1 MYEKYILQSEADRC
15 LLCMNA
21 PCTSACP
28 SGLDPAR
35 FLRSVRFENPAA
47 EFIDASICKDCAGA
61 CENACV
67 LPENKIRIRRAAECA
82 ESAKTAEKDVD
93 LSVEFCGVKC
103 ENPFFLSSSCV
114 AGDHEMCARAL
125 KAGWGG
131 IVYKTIGFVVPNEV
145 SPRFDAINKETAQFV
160 GFKNLEQISDKP
172 LSENLAAIKK
182 LKEEFPEKVIIS
194 SIMGSDEDEWTQLAR
209 LSEEAGADI
218 IECNF
223 SCPQMVGEGM
233 GSDVGTNPAL
243 VEKYTR
249 AVRRGTKLPIL
260 AKMTPN
266 ITDMTIPAVAA
277 INAKA
282 DGIAAINTIKCLTG
296 IDLDEMCAK
305 PSISG
310 KCAVSGYSGKAVKP
324 VALRFISDLADCREL
339 FGVPL
344 SGIGGIENWHDALEF
359 IALGCS
365 NIQVT
370 TAVMQYGYRIIEDM
384 LDGTKRFLSEHGF
397 KSIKEIIGL
406 AGRNIVSADELD
418 RETAEF
424 PVFSREQCL
433 GCGRCVISCADGGHK
448 ALVLDENRKPKMNG
462 RCVGCG
468 LCRLVCPVKSIGRSK
483 RIPKKQQY

>member
-1 MYEKYILQSEADRC
+1 MYEKYILQNEADRC

-28 SGLDPAR
+28 RGLDPAR
-35 FLRSVRFENPAA
+35 FLRSVRFKNPAVGY
-47 EFIDASICKDCAGA
+47 IDANICKDCAGECEKA
-61 CENACV
+61 CI
-67 LPENKIRIRRAAECA
+67 LPESAIRIRRAAECA
-82 ESAKTAEKDVD
+82 ANTGKVYEDVD
-93 LSVEFCGVKC
+93 LSVDFCGVKC

-114 AGDHEMCARAL
+114 VGDFEMCERAL
-125 KAGWGG
+125 EAGWGG
-131 IVYKTIGFVVPNEV
+131 IVYKTIGFVIPSEV
-145 SPRFDAINKETAQFV
+145 SPRFDSTEKEMAQFV

-172 LSENLAAIKK
+172 LEDNLAAIKK
-182 LKEEFPEKVIIS
+182 LKENFPQKVIVS
-194 SIMGSDEDEWTQLAR
+194 SIMGSDEDEWTRLAK

-233 GSDVGTNPAL
+233 GSDVGTDPAL

-266 ITDMTIPAVAA
+266 ITDMTLPAIAA
-277 INAKA
+277 INGKA

-296 IDLDEMCAK
+296 VDLDEMTAK
-305 PSISG
+305 PSVNG

-324 VALRFISDLADCREL
+324 VALRFISDLAGCREL

-344 SGIGGIENWHDALEF
+344 SGIGGIENWQDALEF

-384 LDGTKRFLSEHGF
+384 IDGAKRFLSEHGF

-406 AGRNIVSADELD
+406 ASRNIVSADELD
-418 RETAEF
+418 RETVEF
-424 PVFSREQCL
+424 PVFDRKQCL

-462 RCVGCG
+462 NCVGCG
-468 LCRLVCPVKSIGRSK
+468 LCRLVCPVKAIGRSK
-483 RIPKKQQY
+483 RTPKKQRY